1 MLELERLELPIR
13 LLPLLGGS
21 LEIGRVTLTGPT
33 MELETAVDG
42 KHNWDLAGTAASA
55 DPAATEAEPTPNVQ
69 FVTLT
74 DDIIRYRSDAGGTVT
89 TAQIAHGRLSG
100 TAPGAAADVV
110 LAGELDGVAT
120 GLSGRL
126 AQASAVLDGSLS
138 EAGMTDL
145 KLWLSET
152 ELSGTATQNWAGEQ
166 NRLRANLRADRLDPE
181 PFFRLARGGPGTKAM
196 LETPHPE
203 RAQ

>member
-21 LEIGRVTLTGPT
+21 LEIGLVTLIGPT

-55 DPAATEAEPTPNVQ
+55 DPGATQAEPTPNVP

-74 DDIIRYRSDAGGTVT
+74 DVIIRYRSDAGGMVT

-100 TAPGAAADVV
+100 TAPGVAADVIS
-110 LAGELDGVAT
+110 AGWLDGVAT

-126 AQASAVLDGSLS
+126 AQASAVLDGFA
-138 EAGMTDL
+138 ER
-145 KLWLSET
+145 
-152 ELSGTATQNWAGEQ
+152 SGH
-166 NRLRANLRADRLDPE
+166 DRPQ
-181 PFFRLARGGPGTKAM
+181 AA
-196 LETPHPE
+196 
-203 RAQ
+203 A